1 MLLHVSALAATVIS
15 GNKETMDRTDAQNP
29 MTVTDDKP
37 DANSLAGDDGDGHH
51 DAEPAGA
58 TTPETTKVVRL
69 SRKAADD
76 EEPDYS
82 KEQSM
87 VLLEEV
93 GLMLD
98 NSVLVYSISHL
109 RQLVRD
115 GKLEDPDNY
124 LQTPIRLSDGLNL
137 VEKHSDAIRENLGQ
151 KGTENYWGTL
161 VDIKERAE
169 ERLES
174 YGTTLEELDAS
185 GSMHGFIEIGDSNQE
200 DELVYSILLDRFH
213 KLVSVQ
219 FRGTTTT
226 KDIAVDLKMFQWKV
240 ATNPLKD
247 VIGQPNSMKIHQ
259 GFHDYLYNPNK
270 HSASPCSKFD
280 LIREQVMGLLE
291 EKPGYKLYATGHS
304 LGGALASLF
313 AFSMAALDSA
323 LIKSP
328 IVCISIASPKVGNS
342 EFCKAF
348 EYLESQGRL
357 RHIRVVN
364 GGDVIPM
371 MPEKNILSS
380 YVNVVFN
387 PTENFQQTGIKVKL
401 YFGEHGMKVS
411 YNKKRRSFR
420 FVGKRT
426 KGFGYKTFLLGTGPA
441 GLFNALKHHSCCTYL
456 ERIRANKE
464 NLRQISSDTL
474 YELRQQGKIEI
485 HMRNKKKEN

>member
-1 MLLHVSALAATVIS
+1 MTVLAAMATS
-15 GNKETMDRTDAQNP
+15 GSEEKIDQMDAQKP
-29 MTVTDDKP
+29 MTETGGEP
-37 DANSLAGDDGDGHH
+37 DENSLAGDAGDGHAS
-51 DAEPAGA
+51 AETAG
-58 TTPETTKVVRL
+58 TTTHGTTKVVKL
-69 SRKAADD
+69 STTAAED

-87 VLLEEV
+87 MLLEEV
-93 GLMLD
+93 GIMLD

-137 VEKHSDAIRENLGQ
+137 VEKHRDAMKDNLGQ
-151 KGTENYWGTL
+151 KGTQHYWDAL
-161 VDIKERAE
+161 VKIKERVD
-169 ERLES
+169 ERLEY

-185 GSMHGFIEIGDSNQE
+185 GSMHGYVEIGDLNQ

-226 KDIAVDLKMFQWKV
+226 KDMAVDLNMFQWKV

-259 GFHDYLYNPNK
+259 GFYDYLYNPSK
-270 HSASPCSKFD
+270 HAVNPCSKFD
-280 LIREQVMGLLE
+280 VIREQVMALLE

-313 AFSMAALDSA
+313 AFSMAALDST
-323 LIKSP
+323 LVKSP
-328 IVCISIASPKVGNS
+328 VVCISIASPKVGNS
-342 EFCKAF
+342 EFCEAF
-348 EYLESQGRL
+348 EYLESQGKL

-371 MPEKNILSS
+371 MPEKSILSS
-380 YVNVVFN
+380 YVNMVFN
-387 PTENFQQTGIKVKL
+387 PTGNFQQTGIKLTL
-401 YFGEHGMKVS
+401 YCGDLGMKAS
-411 YNKKRRSFR
+411 YNKRNTFR
-420 FVGKRT
+420 FAGKRT
-426 KGFGYKTFLLGTGPA
+426 KSLGYMTFLLGTGPA
-441 GLFNALKHHSCCTYL
+441 GLFNALKHHSCGTYI
-456 ERIRANKE
+456 ERMRANRE
-464 NLRQISSDTL
+464 NLRQISSDQL
-474 YELRQQGKIEI
+474 YELRQQGKVGIYI
-485 HMRNKKKEN
+485 RNKKKGN